1 MSQMIGKTIDY
12 PELNPPVRLLLGPG
26 PSAVHPKVL
35 RALTTPLLGYMDP
48 AFFQL
53 LDHIKS
59 LLQYVFET
67 KNPMTLAISGTGSA
81 AMEASLA
88 NIIEEGDPVL
98 VCVNGFFGL
107 RLAEMARRY
116 GARLSVINKTWGDIF
131 TPADIRQAL
140 QDNPARVVA
149 IVQAETSTGVLQPIE
164 EIAQVVHQ
172 NDALLLVDAVTSL
185 GGIPVG
191 VDKIGLDLCYSGSQ
205 KCLGCP
211 PGLGP
216 ITISPQ
222 AEEIIRSRK
231 KPVTS
236 WYLDLALIQKYWGP
250 ERVYHHTPPT
260 SLLYGL
266 YEGLKLVKEEG
277 LEARWQRHQN
287 NALLL
292 WQGLADQG
300 LECLVPEDYRL
311 PTLTTVKIPE
321 GVEDIVIRKRLLDE
335 YNIEIAGG
343 LGELKGRIWRIGLM
357 GYSSQPENV
366 LLLLSALEKLLKK

>member
-1 MSQMIGKTIDY
+1 MSQFSGKTIDY

-35 RALTTPLLGYMDP
+35 RALNTPLLGYLDP

-67 KNPMTLAISGTGSA
+67 KNPITLAISGTGSA

-116 GARLSVINKTWGDIF
+116 GARLSVINKGWGEIF
-131 TPADIRQAL
+131 TPAEIRQAL
-140 QDNPARVVA
+140 QENPARVVA

-164 EIAQVVHQ
+164 EIARVVHQ
-172 NDALLLVDAVTSL
+172 NNALLLVDAVTSL

-191 VDKIGLDLCYSGSQ
+191 VDKTGLDLCYSGSQ

-216 ITISPQ
+216 LTISPQ
-222 AEEIIRSRK
+222 IEEIIRKRR

-236 WYLDLALIQKYWGP
+236 WYLDLSLIQKYWGP
-250 ERVYHHTPPT
+250 ERIYHHTPPA

-277 LEARWQRHQN
+277 LETRWQRHKN

-292 WQGLADQG
+292 WQGLSDLG
-300 LECLVPEDYRL
+300 LECLVPEAYRL

-321 GVEDIVIRKRLLDE
+321 GVEDLVIRKRLLDE

-366 LLLLSALEKLLKK
+366 LLLLSALKKLLNK